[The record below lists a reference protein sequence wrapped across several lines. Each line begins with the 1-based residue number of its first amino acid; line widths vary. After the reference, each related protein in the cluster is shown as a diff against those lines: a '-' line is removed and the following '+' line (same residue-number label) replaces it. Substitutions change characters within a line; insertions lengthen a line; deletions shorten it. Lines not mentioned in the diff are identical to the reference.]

1 LLRCVSKRHDKLTE
15 EVADAS
21 IGDIGRGGIECESPC
36 QWVSQG
42 FFKLVCFEMLV
53 ANPLLVDS
61 HSFDGASAVRLAKP
75 TSVELIIGH
84 HEEKDHTNSGS
95 QEAVD

>member
-1 LLRCVSKRHDKLTE
+1 MFRRVTKRHNELTE
-15 EVADAS
+15 EIADAS
-21 IGDIGRGGIECESPC
+21 VRYIGRGGIKCESPG

-53 ANPLLVDS
+53 PNSLLVDS
-61 HSFDGASAVRLAKP
+61 HTFDGASAVRLAKP
-75 TSVELIIGH
+75 AGVELIIGH
-84 HEEKDHTNSGS
+84 YKEKDHANGGG